1 MRDPDLKETMDSQTK
16 NAPVIA
22 VGNQKGG
29 VGKTTVTVHVAA
41 ALGRA
46 GRSCLIIDLDPA
58 AGATKH
64 LGVPQNSFAGTLELF
79 TTDENV
85 ESLAVTERMPEG
97 VHLIPARTQLSE
109 IDNVVSKYVDRT
121 RILERPLAEARAKY
135 DYVFLDTAPTAAFTT
150 TVAAYS
156 AADWFLLTAFPHPL
170 SMGGLTEAFRDIAD
184 ARKHRNP
191 QLEVL
196 GIVFANVDRRT
207 HRLRANLE
215 AVVSQSLPG
224 RKFATS
230 ISQSIVIPDLSGSG
244 ITIFQ
249 EPKLHNHHVA
259 REFSQLAAEIEHR
272 VRHREQFLSGQLPPL
287 DSTDFESG
295 RLVGNA

>member
-1 MRDPDLKETMDSQTK
+1 MTK
-16 NAPVIA
+16 TTTNAQVIA

-29 VGKTTVTVHVAA
+29 VGKTTVTVHIAA
-41 ALGRA
+41 ALGKA
-46 GRSCLIIDLDPA
+46 GRKCLIIDLDPA

-79 TTDENV
+79 TTEENV
-85 ESLAVTERMPEG
+85 ESLAVTERMPQG
-97 VHLIPARTQLSE
+97 VHLIPSRTQLNE
-109 IDNVVSKYVDRT
+109 IDTLVSKYVDRT
-121 RILERPLAEARAKY
+121 RILERPLAEARARY
-135 DYVFLDTAPTAAFTT
+135 DYIFLDTAPTAAFTT

-191 QLEVL
+191 DLEVL

-215 AVVSQSLPG
+215 AVVADSLPG

-230 ISQSIVIPDLSGSG
+230 ISQAIVIPNLSGEG

-249 EPKLHNHHVA
+249 EPKLKTHAVA
-259 REFSQLAAEIEHR
+259 KEFEQLAIEIEHR
-272 VRHREQFLSGQLPPL
+272 VRHREQFISGQLLPPHL
-287 DSTDFESG
+287 GSSNELGIDAPLPTAANG
-295 RLVGNA
+295 